1 MQELR
6 IKSPTEFALQIEE
19 MVWKHDISYM
29 EAIVMYCTTSNVE
42 IETVAT
48 LIKLNANMKSK
59 LQTEAENLNYLPKIA
74 RLPV

>member
-1 MQELR
+1 MEELK

-19 MVWKHDISYM
+19 MVWKHDISYI
-29 EAIVMYCTTSNVE
+29 EAIVMYCSSSNVE

-48 LIKLNANMKSK
+48 LIKLNATIKGK
-59 LQTEAENLNYLPKIA
+59 IQTEAEGLNYLPKIS